1 MSFLGF
7 PRPDGQVGIRNHI
20 GIISTVICANDVTL
34 KIAQQVDG
42 AVAFLHDQGCC
53 QTPIDLNQVTKT
65 LINLGKNPNL
75 AGVLLVSLGC
85 ESVLLEEIR
94 KETATSGKPVKTLSI
109 QKIGGMLP
117 AIAEGCRIAQG
128 MVIAASA
135 IRRETFDDSHL
146 SVGVKCGASDTT
158 SGLISNP
165 AAGAA
170 FDLIC
175 DHGGTCVF
183 GETTEFLGAEHI
195 LMRRAANPGVA
206 KKIEKIVTRMEK
218 RAEMMGVDMRGGQPT
233 TGNIKGGL
241 TTIEE
246 KSLGAIVKGGTRPI
260 KDVYEYG
267 DQITRKGLFVMD
279 SPGRE
284 PEFLSGIAATGVQ
297 LIIFSTGIGAP
308 QGFPFVPVLKI
319 SGNPQTQKCLA
330 DHIDKVIQLPEKGA
344 DSLAKAGQD
353 LFDEIKAIA
362 SGKKTK
368 AEVLGYGQFSNIF
381 TVGPVI

>member
-7 PRPDGQVGIRNHI
+7 PRKDGSVGVRNHI
-20 GIISTVICANDVTL
+20 GIISVVVCANDVSL
-34 KIAQQVDG
+34 RIAQQVEG

-53 QTPIDLNQVTKT
+53 QTPIDLNQITKT
-65 LINLGKNPNL
+65 LVNLGKNPNL
-75 AGVLLVSLGC
+75 AGVLLISLGC
-85 ESVLLEEIR
+85 ESVLIEEIR
-94 KETATSGKPVKTLSI
+94 EKIAASGKPVKALGI
-109 QKIGGMLP
+109 QQIGGMLP
-117 AIAEGCRIAQG
+117 AVAEGCRITQE
-128 MVIAASA
+128 MVIQAST
-135 IRRETFDDSHL
+135 IRRETFDDSYL
-146 SVGVKCGASDTT
+146 SIGVKCGASDTT

-170 FDLIC
+170 FDLLC

-195 LMRRAANPGVA
+195 LMRRAATPEVK
-206 KKIEKIVTRMEK
+206 KKIGEIVTRMEQ
-218 RAEMMGVDMRGGQPT
+218 RAKMMGVDMRGGQPT

-246 KSLGAIVKGGTRPI
+246 KSLGAIVKGGTKPI
-260 KDVYEYG
+260 QGVYEYG
-267 DQITRKGLFVMD
+267 DKVTKKGLYIVD

-284 PEFLSGIAATGVQ
+284 PEFLTGVAAAGVQ
-297 LIIFSTGIGAP
+297 IIIFSTGIGAP

-319 SGNPQTQKCLA
+319 TGNPKTEKYLS
-330 DHIDKVIQLPEKGA
+330 DHIDKFIKLPEEGENTIA
-344 DSLAKAGQD
+344 QAGEEIYE
-353 LFDEIKAIA
+353 EIKAIA

-381 TVGPVI
+381 TIGPVI

>member
-7 PRPDGQVGIRNHI
+7 PRKDGSVGVRNHI
-20 GIISTVICANDVTL
+20 GIISVVICANDVTL
-34 KIAQQVDG
+34 KIAQQVEG
-42 AVAFLHDQGCC
+42 AVAFLHDQGCT
-53 QTPIDLNQVTKT
+53 QTIVDLDQVTRT
-65 LINLGKNPNL
+65 LVNLGKNPNL

-85 ESVLLEEIR
+85 ESVLIDEIR
-94 KETATSGKPVKTLSI
+94 EKITVSGKPVKTLGI
-109 QKIGGMLP
+109 QKTGGMLP
-117 AIAEGCRIAQG
+117 AIMEGSRIAQE
-128 MVIAASA
+128 MVIEASQ
-135 IRRETFDDSHL
+135 IKREEFDDSHL
-146 SVGVKCGASDTT
+146 IIGVKCGASDTT

-170 FDLIC
+170 FDLIY

-195 LMRRAANPGVA
+195 LMRRAATPEVK
-206 KKIEKIVTRMEK
+206 KKIEEIVTRMEK
-218 RAEMMGVDMRGGQPT
+218 RAELMGVDIRGGQPT

-246 KSLGAIVKGGTRPI
+246 KSLGAIVKAGTRPI
-260 KDVYEYG
+260 NGVYEYG
-267 DQITRKGLFVMD
+267 DKITKKGLFIMD

-284 PEFLSGIAATGVQ
+284 PEFLTGVAAAGVQ
-297 LIIFSTGIGAP
+297 IIIFSTGIGAP

-319 SGNPQTQKCLA
+319 TGNPNTGKYLS
-330 DHIDKVIQLPEKGA
+330 DHIDKFIKLPEKGENTIA
-344 DSLAKAGQD
+344 QAGE
-353 LFDEIKAIA
+353 EIYEEVKAIA

-381 TVGPVI
+381 TIGPVI

>member
-7 PRPDGQVGIRNHI
+7 PRKDGSVGVRNHI
-20 GIISTVICANDVTL
+20 GIISVVVCANDVTL
-34 KIAQQVDG
+34 KIAQQVEG
-42 AVAFLHDQGCC
+42 AVAFLHDQGCT
-53 QTPIDLNQVTKT
+53 QTLVDLDQVTRT
-65 LINLGKNPNL
+65 LVNLGKNPNL

-85 ESVLLEEIR
+85 ESVLIDEIR
-94 KETATSGKPVKTLSI
+94 SKIAESGKPVKTLGI
-109 QKIGGMLP
+109 QKTGGMLP
-117 AIAEGCRIAQG
+117 AIAEGSRIAQE
-128 MVIAASA
+128 MVIEASQ
-135 IRRETFDDSHL
+135 IKREEFDDSHL
-146 SVGVKCGASDTT
+146 IIGVKCGASDTT

-165 AAGAA
+165 VAGAA
-170 FDLIC
+170 FDLLY

-195 LMRRAANPGVA
+195 LMRRAATPEV
-206 KKIEKIVTRMEK
+206 KQKIEDIVNRMEQ
-218 RAEMMGVDMRGGQPT
+218 RAKMMGVDMRGGQPT

-246 KSLGAIVKGGTRPI
+246 KSLGAIVKAGTKPI
-260 KDVYEYG
+260 QDVYEYG
-267 DQITRKGLFVMD
+267 NKITKKGLYIVD

-284 PEFLSGIAATGVQ
+284 PEFLTGIAAAGVQ
-297 LIIFSTGIGAP
+297 IIIFSTGIGAP

-319 SGNPQTQKCLA
+319 TGNLNTQKYLS
-330 DHIDKVIQLPEKGA
+330 DHIDKFIKLPEEGENTIA
-344 DSLAKAGQD
+344 QAGEEIYE
-353 LFDEIKAIA
+353 EIKAIA

>member
-65 LINLGKNPNL
+65 LVNLGKNPNL

-94 KETATSGKPVKTLSI
+94 KEIATSGKPVKTLSI

-128 MVIAASA
+128 MVIEASA

-284 PEFLSGIAATGVQ
+284 PEFLTGIAATGVQ

-319 SGNPQTQKCLA
+319 SGNPQTQRCLA
-330 DHIDKVIQLPEKGA
+330 DHIDKVIQLPEKGT
-344 DSLAKAGQD
+344 DSLAQAGQD

>member
-319 SGNPQTQKCLA
+319 SGNPQTQRCLA

>member
-319 SGNPQTQKCLA
+319 SGNPQTQRCLA
-330 DHIDKVIQLPEKGA
+330 DHIDKVIQLPEKGT

-353 LFDEIKAIA
+353 LFEEIKAIA

>member
-319 SGNPQTQKCLA
+319 SGNPQTQRCLA

-344 DSLAKAGQD
+344 DSLAQAGQD

>member
-7 PRPDGQVGIRNHI
+7 PRPDGSVGIRNHI
-20 GIISTVICANDVTL
+20 GIISTIICANDVSL
-34 KIAQQVDG
+34 KIAQQIEG
-42 AVAFLHDQGCC
+42 SVAFLHDQGCC

-65 LINLGKNPNL
+65 LVNLGKNPNL

-85 ESVLLEEIR
+85 ESVLIEEIR
-94 KETATSGKPVKTLSI
+94 EKIAVSGKPVKTLGI
-109 QKIGGMLP
+109 QKIGGMLL
-117 AIAEGCRIAQG
+117 AIAEGCRITQE
-128 MVIAASA
+128 MVIEASA
-135 IRRETFDDSHL
+135 LRRETFDDSHL
-146 SVGVKCGASDTT
+146 FIGVKCGASDTT

-170 FDLIC
+170 FDLII

-195 LMRRAANPGVA
+195 LMRRAANPRIA
-206 KKIEKIVTRMEK
+206 QKIQKIVTRMEK

-246 KSLGAIVKGGTRPI
+246 KSLGAIVKAGTKPI

-267 DQITRKGLFVMD
+267 DKITKKGLFIMD

-284 PEFLSGIAATGVQ
+284 PEFLTGIAATGVQ

-319 SGNPQTQKCLA
+319 SGNPQTQRCLA
-330 DHIDKVIQLPEKGA
+330 DHIDKVIQMPERGT
-344 DSLAKAGQD
+344 DSLAQAGQD
-353 LFDEIKAIA
+353 IYEEIKAIA

>member
-344 DSLAKAGQD
+344 DSLAQAGQD

>member
-135 IRRETFDDSHL
+135 IRREIFDDSHL

-319 SGNPQTQKCLA
+319 SGNPQTQRCLA

>member
-7 PRPDGQVGIRNHI
+7 PRPDGQVGVRNHI
-20 GIISTVICANDVTL
+20 AIISTVICANDVTL
-34 KIAQQVDG
+34 KIAQQVEG

-65 LINLGKNPNL
+65 LVNLGKNPNL

-94 KETATSGKPVKTLSI
+94 EKIAASGKPVKTLSI
-109 QKIGGMLP
+109 QQIGGMLP
-117 AIAEGCRIAQG
+117 AVAEGSRITQE
-128 MVIAASA
+128 MVIKASS

-146 SVGVKCGASDTT
+146 IIGVKCGASDTT

-170 FDLIC
+170 FDLLY

-195 LMRRAANPGVA
+195 LMRRAATPQVK
-206 KKIEKIVTRMEK
+206 KKIGEIVTRMEQ
-218 RAEMMGVDMRGGQPT
+218 RAKMMGVDMRGGQPT

-246 KSLGAIVKGGTRPI
+246 KSLGAIVKGGTKSI
-260 KDVYEYG
+260 QGVYEYG
-267 DQITRKGLFVMD
+267 DRVTKKGLYIVD

-284 PEFLSGIAATGVQ
+284 PEFLTGIAAAGVQ
-297 LIIFSTGIGAP
+297 IIIFSTGIGAP

-319 SGNPQTQKCLA
+319 TGNPKTEKYLS
-330 DHIDKVIQLPEKGA
+330 DHIDKFIKLPEEGENTIA
-344 DSLAKAGQD
+344 QAGEEIYQ
-353 LFDEIKAIA
+353 EIKAIA

-381 TVGPVI
+381 TTGPVI

>member
-7 PRPDGQVGIRNHI
+7 PREDGSLGVRNHI
-20 GIISTVICANDVTL
+20 GIMSVVVCANDVTL
-34 KIAQQVDG
+34 KIAQQVEG

-53 QTPIDLNQVTKT
+53 QTPIDLNQITKT
-65 LINLGKNPNL
+65 LVNLGKNPNL

-85 ESVLLEEIR
+85 ESVLIEEIR
-94 KETATSGKPVKTLSI
+94 EKIAASGKPVKTLAI
-109 QKIGGMLP
+109 QQIGGMLP
-117 AIAEGCRIAQG
+117 AVAEGCRITQE
-128 MVIAASA
+128 MVIKAST
-135 IRRETFDDSHL
+135 IRRESFDDSHL
-146 SVGVKCGASDTT
+146 SIGVKCGASDTT

-170 FDLIC
+170 FDLLY

-195 LMRRAANPGVA
+195 LMRRAATPGVK
-206 KKIEKIVTRMEK
+206 KKIGEIVTRMEQ
-218 RAEMMGVDMRGGQPT
+218 RAKMMGVDMRGGQPT

-246 KSLGAIVKGGTRPI
+246 KSLGAIIKGGTKSI
-260 KDVYEYG
+260 QGVYEYG
-267 DQITRKGLFVMD
+267 DKVTKKGLYIVD

-284 PEFLSGIAATGVQ
+284 PEFLTGIAAAGVQ
-297 LIIFSTGIGAP
+297 IIIFSTGIGAP

-319 SGNPQTQKCLA
+319 TGNPKTERYLS
-330 DHIDKVIQLPEKGA
+330 DHIDKFIKLPEEGENTIA
-344 DSLAKAGQD
+344 QAGEEIYE
-353 LFDEIKAIA
+353 EIKAIA

-381 TVGPVI
+381 TIGPVI

>member
-1 MSFLGF
+1 VSFLGF
-7 PRPDGQVGIRNHI
+7 PRSDGQVGVRNHI
-20 GIISTVICANDVTL
+20 AIISTVICANDVTL
-34 KIAQQVDG
+34 KIAQQLEG

-65 LINLGKNPNL
+65 LVNLGKNPNL

-94 KETATSGKPVKTLSI
+94 EKIAASGKPVKTLSI
-109 QKIGGMLP
+109 QQIGGMLP
-117 AIAEGCRIAQG
+117 AVAEGSRITQE
-128 MVIAASA
+128 MVIKAST

-146 SVGVKCGASDTT
+146 SIGIKCGASDTT

-170 FDLIC
+170 FDLLY

-195 LMRRAANPGVA
+195 LMRRAATPEVK
-206 KKIEKIVTRMEK
+206 KKIGEIVTRMEQ
-218 RAEMMGVDMRGGQPT
+218 RAKMMGVDMRGGQPT

-246 KSLGAIVKGGTRPI
+246 KSLGAIVKGGTKSI
-260 KDVYEYG
+260 QGVYEYG
-267 DQITRKGLFVMD
+267 DRVTKKGLYIVD

-284 PEFLSGIAATGVQ
+284 PEFLTGIAAAGVQ
-297 LIIFSTGIGAP
+297 IIIFSTGIGAP

-319 SGNPQTQKCLA
+319 TGNPKTEKYLS
-330 DHIDKVIQLPEKGA
+330 DHIDKFIKLPEEGENTIA
-344 DSLAKAGQD
+344 QAGEEIYQ
-353 LFDEIKAIA
+353 EIKAIA

>member
-7 PRPDGQVGIRNHI
+7 PREDGSVGVRNHI
-20 GIISTVICANDVTL
+20 GIISVVICANDVTL
-34 KIAQQVDG
+34 RIAQQVEG

-65 LINLGKNPNL
+65 LVNLGKNPNL

-85 ESVLLEEIR
+85 ESVLIEEIR
-94 KETATSGKPVKTLSI
+94 EKIAASGKPVKALGI
-109 QKIGGMLP
+109 QQIGGMLS
-117 AIAEGCRIAQG
+117 AVAEGCRITQE
-128 MVIAASA
+128 MVIQAST
-135 IRRETFDDSHL
+135 IRREAFDDSHL
-146 SVGVKCGASDTT
+146 SIGVKCGASDTT

-170 FDLIC
+170 FDLLY

-195 LMRRAANPGVA
+195 LMRRAATPEVK
-206 KKIEKIVTRMEK
+206 KKIREIVNRMEQ
-218 RAEMMGVDMRGGQPT
+218 RAKMMGVDMRGGQPT

-246 KSLGAIVKGGTRPI
+246 KSLGAIVKGGTKPI
-260 KDVYEYG
+260 QGVYEYG
-267 DQITRKGLFVMD
+267 DKVTKKGLYIVD

-284 PEFLSGIAATGVQ
+284 PEFLTGIAAAGVQ
-297 LIIFSTGIGAP
+297 IIIFSTGIGAP

-319 SGNPQTQKCLA
+319 SGNPKTERYLS
-330 DHIDKVIQLPEKGA
+330 DHIDKFIKLPEEGENTIA
-344 DSLAKAGQD
+344 QAGEEIYE
-353 LFDEIKAIA
+353 EIKAIA

>member
-1 MSFLGF
+1 MSFSGF
-7 PRPDGQVGIRNHI
+7 PREDGSVGVRNHI
-20 GIISTVICANDVTL
+20 GIISVVVCANDVTL
-34 KIAQQVDG
+34 RIAQQVEG

-65 LINLGKNPNL
+65 LVNLGKNPNL

-85 ESVLLEEIR
+85 ESVLIEEIR
-94 KETATSGKPVKTLSI
+94 EKIAVSGKPVKTLGI
-109 QKIGGMLP
+109 QQIGGMLP
-117 AIAEGCRIAQG
+117 AIAEGCRITQE
-128 MVIAASA
+128 MVIQAST
-135 IRRETFDDSHL
+135 IRRESFDDSHL
-146 SVGVKCGASDTT
+146 SIGVKCGASDTT

-170 FDLIC
+170 FDLLY

-195 LMRRAANPGVA
+195 LMRRAATPEVK
-206 KKIEKIVTRMEK
+206 KKIEEIVTRMER
-218 RAEMMGVDMRGGQPT
+218 RAKMMGVDMRGGQPT

-246 KSLGAIVKGGTRPI
+246 KSLGAIVKGGTKSI
-260 KDVYEYG
+260 QGVYEYG
-267 DQITRKGLFVMD
+267 DKVTKKGLYIID

-284 PEFLSGIAATGVQ
+284 PEFLTGIAAAGVQ
-297 LIIFSTGIGAP
+297 IIIFSTGIGAP

-319 SGNPQTQKCLA
+319 TGNPNTGKYLS
-330 DHIDKVIQLPEKGA
+330 DHIDKFIKLPEEGENTIA
-344 DSLAKAGQD
+344 QAGED
-353 LFDEIKAIA
+353 IYEEIKAIA

-368 AEVLGYGQFSNIF
+368 AEVQGYGQFSNIL
-381 TVGPVI
+381 TVRPDI

>member
-7 PRPDGQVGIRNHI
+7 PREDGSVGVRNHI
-20 GIISTVICANDVTL
+20 GIISVVVCANDVTL
-34 KIAQQVDG
+34 KIAQQVGG

-53 QTPIDLNQVTKT
+53 QTPIDLNQITKT
-65 LINLGKNPNL
+65 LVNLGKNPNL

-85 ESVLLEEIR
+85 ESVLIEEIR
-94 KETATSGKPVKTLSI
+94 EKIAASGKPVKTLAI
-109 QKIGGMLP
+109 QQIGGMLP
-117 AIAEGCRIAQG
+117 AVAEGCRITQE
-128 MVIAASA
+128 MVIKAST
-135 IRRETFDDSHL
+135 IRRESFDDSHL
-146 SVGVKCGASDTT
+146 SIGVKCGASDTT

-170 FDLIC
+170 FDLLY

-195 LMRRAANPGVA
+195 LMRRAATPGVK
-206 KKIEKIVTRMEK
+206 KKIGEIVTRMEQ
-218 RAEMMGVDMRGGQPT
+218 RAKMMGVDMRGGQPT

-246 KSLGAIVKGGTRPI
+246 KSLGAIIKGGTKSI
-260 KDVYEYG
+260 QGVYEYG
-267 DQITRKGLFVMD
+267 DKVTKKGLYIVD

-284 PEFLSGIAATGVQ
+284 PEFLTGIAAAGVQ
-297 LIIFSTGIGAP
+297 IIIFSTGIGAP

-319 SGNPQTQKCLA
+319 TGNPKTERYLS
-330 DHIDKVIQLPEKGA
+330 DHIDKFIKLPEEGENTIA
-344 DSLAKAGQD
+344 QAGEEIYE
-353 LFDEIKAIA
+353 EIKAIA

-381 TVGPVI
+381 TIGPVI

>member
-7 PRPDGQVGIRNHI
+7 PRKDGSVGVRNHI
-20 GIISTVICANDVTL
+20 GIISVVVCANDVTL
-34 KIAQQVDG
+34 RIAQQVEG

-53 QTPIDLNQVTKT
+53 QTPIDLNQITKT

-85 ESVLLEEIR
+85 ESVLIEEIR
-94 KETATSGKPVKTLSI
+94 EKIAASGKPVKTLAI
-109 QKIGGMLP
+109 QQIGGMLP
-117 AIAEGCRIAQG
+117 AVAEGCRITQE
-128 MVIAASA
+128 MVIKAST
-135 IRRETFDDSHL
+135 IRRESFDDFRL
-146 SVGVKCGASDTT
+146 SIGVKCGASDTT

-170 FDLIC
+170 FDILC

-195 LMRRAANPGVA
+195 LMRRAATPEVK
-206 KKIEKIVTRMEK
+206 KKIGEIVNRMEQ
-218 RAEMMGVDMRGGQPT
+218 RAKMMGVDMRGGQPT

-246 KSLGAIVKGGTRPI
+246 KSLGAIVKGGTKSI
-260 KDVYEYG
+260 QGVYEYG
-267 DQITRKGLFVMD
+267 DKVTKKGLYIVD

-284 PEFLSGIAATGVQ
+284 PEFLTGVAAAGVQ
-297 LIIFSTGIGAP
+297 IIIFSTGIGAP

-319 SGNPQTQKCLA
+319 TGNPKTEKYLS
-330 DHIDKVIQLPEKGA
+330 DHIDKFIKLPEEGENTIA
-344 DSLAKAGQD
+344 QAGEEIYE
-353 LFDEIKAIA
+353 EIKAIA

-381 TVGPVI
+381 TIGPVI

>member
-7 PRPDGQVGIRNHI
+7 PRPDGSVGIRNHI
-20 GIISTVICANDVTL
+20 GIISVVVCANDVTL
-34 KIAQQVDG
+34 RIAQQIEG
-42 AVAFLHDQGCC
+42 AVSFLHDQGCA
-53 QTPIDLNQVTKT
+53 QTLVDLDQITKT

-85 ESVLLEEIR
+85 ESLLIDEIMA
-94 KETATSGKPVKTLSI
+94 KIAESGKPVRKLGI
-109 QKIGGMLP
+109 QQIGGMFP
-117 AIAEGCRIAQG
+117 AIAEGSRIAQK
-128 MVIAASA
+128 MVIEASG
-135 IRRETFDDSHL
+135 IKREKFDDSHL
-146 SVGVKCGASDTT
+146 IIGVKCGASDTT

-170 FDLIC
+170 FDLIY

-195 LMRRAANPGVA
+195 LMRRAVTPEIE
-206 KKIEKIVTRMEK
+206 KKIEEIVTRMEQ
-218 RAEMMGVDMRGGQPT
+218 RAKMMGVDMRGGQPT

-260 KDVYEYG
+260 QGVYEYG
-267 DQITRKGLFVMD
+267 DKITKKGLYIVD

-284 PEFLSGIAATGVQ
+284 PEFLTGVAATGVQ

-308 QGFPFVPVLKI
+308 QGFPFVPVLKVT
-319 SGNPQTQKCLA
+319 GNPQTQKYLF
-330 DHIDKVIQLPEKGA
+330 DHIDKFVKLPEEGENTI
-344 DSLAKAGQD
+344 AKAGEEIYE
-353 LFDEIKAIA
+353 EIKAIA

-368 AEVLGYGQFSNIF
+368 AEVIGYGQFTNIF
-381 TVGPVI
+381 TIGPVI